1 MMDEGKSL
9 KEMPAQ
15 IEKTYSKYERPRRPS
30 YPLSDSL
37 NCRCQPRQK
46 NSLRLP
52 EKIALL
58 FPLLTNNF
66 LAIRVERI
74 IHGQFSFKQLMII
87 AIDKPE
93 TFGNRLEAG

>member
-1 MMDEGKSL
+1 MESRMNGRRRKSR
-9 KEMPAQ
+9 KPTASMSAHAD
-15 IEKTYSKYERPRRPS
+15 PS
-30 YPLSDSL
+30 YPLSNSL
-37 NCRCQPRQK
+37 NCRCQPRQTS
-46 NSLRLP
+46 SLRLP

-93 TFGNRLEAG
+93 TLGNRLEAG